1 MNLPKAVVIAAA
13 ASCLTVAAAEIVAR
27 TVFGLQPLMFGYP
40 YHPLLISGDYYYL
53 NTNEQLANGPG
64 GPTAYG
70 YQEGLFG
77 YHYDPKT
84 KAPHTSSNFTDFLFN
99 HTRSRYSN
107 AEVDGI
113 ECADK
118 DAAAV
123 FVLGGSVAQGFSASS
138 PQTTWHGVLE
148 GLLRRETNRQDV
160 YLFNAAM
167 GAFFSLQEKLAY
179 YLAVVPRKGDAV
191 LFLNSYN
198 DLVVPANAGTRPGD
212 PFQLATR
219 FSQFFGN
226 GFVWWLAKHSAI
238 VNGLIEADFVR
249 HALAYRKELEQDD
262 GIFAQYA
269 ETVTDIYMEN
279 MSEVLDDCDG
289 RRKSCLVAIQPNRA
303 LTAMNIGVKADD
315 IISERRVKQ
324 LYDLLFA
331 KIEKSAHR
339 ANFIDLTHVFDS
351 AEKIKYFADTVH
363 PDDRGQALIAE
374 ALFEPVL
381 GLVTSGMGKT
391 APTGPCRQRG
401 AALESK

>member
-1 MNLPKAVVIAAA
+1 MNLPKAVVVAAA
-13 ASCLTVAAAEIVAR
+13 ALCITVAAAEIVAR
-27 TVFGLQPLMFGYP
+27 AVFGLQPLMFGYP
-40 YHPLLISGDYYYL
+40 YHPIFVSGDYYYL

-70 YQEGLFG
+70 YEEGLFG

-99 HTRSRYSN
+99 HTRSRYNN

-118 DAAAV
+118 GAAAV
-123 FVLGGSVAQGFSASS
+123 FVLGGSVAQGFSAST

-148 GLLRRETNRQDV
+148 ELLRRKTNRQDV

-191 LFLNSYN
+191 LLLNSYN
-198 DLVVPANAGTRPGD
+198 DLVIPANGGTRPGD

-226 GFVWWLAKHSAI
+226 GFVWWLAKHGAI
-238 VNGLIEADFVR
+238 VNGLIEAEFVR
-249 HALAYRKELEQDD
+249 HALAYRTELEQDD

-279 MSEVLDDCDG
+279 MGEVLDDCDA
-289 RRKSCLVAIQPNRA
+289 RHKSCLVAIQPNRA
-303 LTAMNIGVKADD
+303 LTAANIGARFDD
-315 IISERRVKQ
+315 IISEKRMKQ

-339 ANFIDLTHVFDS
+339 AHFIDLTHIFDS
-351 AEKIKYFADTVH
+351 PEKIKYYADTVH
-363 PDDRGQALIAE
+363 PNDPGQRLLAE
-374 ALFEPVL
+374 ALLDPIL
-381 GLVTSGMGKT
+381 TLVTSG
-391 APTGPCRQRG
+391 
-401 AALESK
+401 AARTVATSRCVSARPG

>member
-1 MNLPKAVVIAAA
+1 MNLSKAVV
-13 ASCLTVAAAEIVAR
+13 VAAAVLCAAMLAAEIAAR

-40 YHPLLISGDYYYL
+40 YHPIFVSGDYYYL
-53 NTNEQLANGPG
+53 NTNEQLARGPG

-70 YQEGLFG
+70 YEEGILG

-84 KAPHTSSNFTDFLFN
+84 PASHSSTNFADFLFN

-107 AEVDGI
+107 AEVDRI
-113 ECADK
+113 ECTEK

-138 PQTTWHGVLE
+138 PQATWHGVLE
-148 GLLRRETNRQDV
+148 GLLRRKLQKEDL

-179 YLAVVPRKGDAV
+179 YLAVVPRKGDAI

-238 VNGLIEADFVR
+238 VNSLIQAEFVR
-249 HALAYRKELEQDD
+249 HAVAYREQLEGDE
-262 GIFAQYA
+262 GVFAQYA
-269 ETVTDIYMEN
+269 EAVTDIYMEN
-279 MSEVLDDCDG
+279 MGEVLDDCDA
-289 RRKSCLVAIQPNRA
+289 RHKSCLVAIQPNRA
-303 LTAMNIGVKADD
+303 LTAANIGARFDD
-315 IISERRVKQ
+315 IISEKRMKQ
-324 LYDLLFA
+324 LYDLLFV

-339 ANFIDLTHVFDS
+339 SRFIDLTHIFDS
-351 AEKIKYFADTVH
+351 AEKIGYYADAVH
-363 PDDRGQALIAE
+363 PDDRGQRLLAE
-374 ALFEPVL
+374 ALFEPTL
-381 GLVTSGMGKT
+381 ALVTSGAART
-391 APTGPCRQRG
+391 VASDRCRKPG
-401 AALESK
+401 